1 MIIDREKK
9 ISDELAACRKSISRT
24 RNLIDYHRAILKN
37 LESKERAL
45 SERLEKEKF
54 SSFYKLLSKQGY
66 DIDALKNAA
75 VNGEFAKLFADKFD
89 ENPVENIQ
97 GISAESKKF
106 LDDKKEIITDEN
118 D

>member
-24 RNLIDYHRAILKN
+24 RNLIDYHKAILKN

-75 VNGEFAKLFADKFD
+75 FNGEFAKLFADKFD
-89 ENPVENIQ
+89 ENSAENIQ
-97 GISAESKKF
+97 GISAESGKNS
-106 LDDKKEIITDEN
+106 DDKKEIITDEN